1 MTIAGWIFM
10 SVSWAVIIGL
20 FVFCMSRTLR
30 PQDKSMHEDN
40 KKEDTAI

>member
-10 SVSWAVIIGL
+10 AVSWTVIIGL

-30 PQDKSMHEDN
+30 PSEKVKDEPQQHPDS
-40 KKEDTAI
+40 